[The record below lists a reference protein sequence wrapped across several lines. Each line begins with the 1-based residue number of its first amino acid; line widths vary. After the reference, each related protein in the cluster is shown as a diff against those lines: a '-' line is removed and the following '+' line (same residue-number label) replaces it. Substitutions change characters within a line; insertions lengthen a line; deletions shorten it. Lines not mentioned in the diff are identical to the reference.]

1 MPVVSR
7 SEATHCSLLKEEL
20 YQETVSHGSE
30 TQRFYSYE
38 LMVVAIIVIA
48 SLLNARKS
56 GRDAKGIS
64 TLRSIA
70 TSQDIYRWGFGAYA
84 SGFGEPG
91 SIGIISQLQT
101 GGNVFPQYDSVAY
114 GVGRIW
120 WSMAANPVDWG
131 ITGDRSFCSN
141 LSGGVGWAQ

>member
-1 MPVVSR
+1 MVSR
-7 SEATHCSLLKEEL
+7 SETTHCSLLKEEL

-38 LMVVAIIVIA
+38 LMVVAIIV
-48 SLLNARKS
+48 NARKS

-114 GVGRIW
+114 GVGRSW
-120 WSMAANPVDWG
+120 WSN
-131 ITGDRSFCSN
+131 
-141 LSGGVGWAQ
+141 